1 MSAAKEMIRDLLH
14 PFYEAMAE
22 ARITPRLLARRLKK
36 ELDAKETKYFQYQ
49 GKIISQRNEIA
60 WGIRQAARIDAQKL
74 LGAYPSEKIEFPDKH
89 GRPQQIDGGIFSDP
103 ERAARLIYLIQQAQ
117 KRDKAVKDKAV
128 KDKKK

>member
-1 MSAAKEMIRDLLH
+1 MSAAKEKMIQDLLH

-22 ARITPRLLARRLKK
+22 AKITPRLLARRLKK

-49 GKIISQRNEIA
+49 GEIISQRNVIA

-117 KRDKAVKDKAV
+117 KRDKAVKG
-128 KDKKK
+128 KKK

>member
-1 MSAAKEMIRDLLH
+1 MSTAKEKMIQDLLH

-22 ARITPRLLARRLKK
+22 AKITPRLLARRLKK

-49 GKIISQRNEIA
+49 GEIISQRNVTA

-117 KRDKAVKDKAV
+117 KREKAVM

>member
-1 MSAAKEMIRDLLH
+1 MSTAKEKMIQDLLH

-22 ARITPRLLARRLKK
+22 SKITPRLLARRLKK
-36 ELDAKETKYFQYQ
+36 ELDAKEIKYFQYQ
-49 GKIISQRNEIA
+49 GEIISRRNVIA

-117 KRDKAVKDKAV
+117 KREKAVM